1 MAEVAI
7 GSIVE
12 LMGVE
17 NAGIDI
23 SGKRGTVTA
32 IPGHG
37 LVSVQLDSNDVTS
50 TATIVSAWPENIK
63 VLSSAQVAQ
72 EFVTTGI
79 RTMLNAHASDETA
92 PVAGSKRTRPTATT
106 VSAMS
111 L

>member
-1 MAEVAI
+1 MAEVTI

-37 LVSVQLDSNDVTS
+37 LVSVQLDSNDD
-50 TATIVSAWPENIK
+50 IVSAWPENIK